1 MGGAAPAVLTG
12 RAFQRNHRV
21 FNVHDQVPETTSLQ
35 LRSAI
40 TSDGEVRLS
49 LVQEPIPTLKPEE
62 VLVRVEATPVNPSD
76 IGLMLGAAD
85 LGQAR
90 TAEGDHGPELVAP
103 VPAASLKAMR
113 SRRDASTFVGLEG
126 AGTVVAAGRS
136 RAARSLMG
144 RTVAAMP
151 GGMYARYR
159 CIPAADCLV
168 LPEGTTAAQAASC
181 FVNPLTALGM
191 VETARQE
198 GHKAIVQTAAAS
210 NLGQILNRVC
220 LADGIPIVNVVRSE
234 QQARLL
240 REQGA
245 RFVCNSS
252 SDDFRRQLTG
262 AIEATGATIVLD
274 PIGGASGG
282 QILSCMEAAISRRPG
297 QAASRYGSDVLK
309 QLYVYGALDPRPIE
323 IPRDIGMAWA
333 AGGWLL
339 LRYLK
344 VAPRETLDR
353 LKARVAAEITT
364 TFASGYTRSVSLA
377 EFITPEV
384 LKLCFPPV
392 TGRKFLIEPWK
403 DC

>member
-1 MGGAAPAVLTG
+1 MI
-12 RAFQRNHRV
+12 
-21 FNVHDQVPETTSLQ
+21 NVHAQVPDATSLQ
-35 LRSAI
+35 LRSVI
-40 TSDGEVRLS
+40 TSDGQVRLS
-49 LVQEPIPTLKPEE
+49 LVKEPIPALKSEE

-85 LGQAR
+85 LSRAWNADGAGG
-90 TAEGDHGPELVAP
+90 AELVAP
-103 VPAASLKAMR
+103 VPAASLKAMQ
-113 SRRDASTFVGLEG
+113 SRRDVSTPVGLEG
-126 AGTVVAAGRS
+126 AGTVVSAGSSHAAQ
-136 RAARSLMG
+136 SLIG
-144 RTVAAMP
+144 RTVAAMA

-159 CIPAADCLV
+159 CIPAAECLV

-191 VETARQE
+191 VETARSE
-198 GHKAIVQTAAAS
+198 GHTAIVQTAGAS
-210 NLGQILNRVC
+210 NLGQILLRLC
-220 LADGIPIVNVVRSE
+220 LADDIPIVNVVRSE
-234 QQARLL
+234 QQVELL

-252 SDDFRRQLTG
+252 SGDFRERLTD
-262 AIEATGATIVLD
+262 AIAATGATIVLD
-274 PIGGASGG
+274 PIGGGSGG
-282 QILSCMEAAISRRPG
+282 QILSCMEAAINRRPG
-297 QAASRYGSDVLK
+297 QAVSRYGSEVLK

-323 IPRDIGMAWA
+323 MPRDIGMTWA

-344 VAPRETLDR
+344 VTPRQTVDR

-364 TFASGYTRSVSLA
+364 TFASRYSRCVSLS
-377 EFITPEV
+377 EFISPEV
-384 LKLCFPPV
+384 LNICARPA

>member
-1 MGGAAPAVLTG
+1 
-12 RAFQRNHRV
+12 
-21 FNVHDQVPETTSLQ
+21 
-35 LRSAI
+35 
-40 TSDGEVRLS
+40 
-49 LVQEPIPTLKPEE
+49 
-62 VLVRVEATPVNPSD
+62 
-76 IGLMLGAAD
+76 
-85 LGQAR
+85 
-90 TAEGDHGPELVAP
+90 
-103 VPAASLKAMR
+103 
-113 SRRDASTFVGLEG
+113 
-126 AGTVVAAGRS
+126 
-136 RAARSLMG
+136 
-144 RTVAAMP
+144 MP